1 LPDPARPSHCRTLAP
16 DRHKTDHGR
25 LAARL
30 RPGGLMSQLNTQSQ
44 FISPDEFY
52 EQLIDAHRDLSL
64 EQSHAMNAAL
74 VLLLSNHIGD
84 LDVVAQALAQA
95 RATVQ
100 PAH

>member
-1 LPDPARPSHCRTLAP
+1 MSH
-16 DRHKTDHGR
+16 
-25 LAARL
+25 
-30 RPGGLMSQLNTQSQ
+30 LNTQSR
-44 FISPDEFY
+44 FASPDDFS

-74 VLLLSNHIGD
+74 ILLLSNHIGD
-84 LDVVAQALAQA
+84 LSVVAEALAQA